1 MDHVHVRQRLQAFA
15 GRLRRSAGPA
25 GDESVELERAA
36 ATTRTPAGLR
46 AMNTLGAGRR

>member
-1 MDHVHVRQRLQAFA
+1 MDHLHVRQRLQAFA

-36 ATTRTPAGLR
+36 ATTRASAGLH

>member
-25 GDESVELERAA
+25 GDESFRLERAA
-36 ATTRTPAGLR
+36 ATRGASAGLR

>member
-15 GRLRRSAGPA
+15 ARLRRSAGPA
-25 GDESVELERAA
+25 GDESVALERAA
-36 ATTRTPAGLR
+36 VSTRTSAGLR